1 MEIAKKY
8 YNSPIGDYET
18 EEDREHFKNIY
29 ERFES
34 SNYEKLTEREQLDLD
49 GELHDLEADIIAR
62 YIKGCNNDA
71 NIILQ
76 DIYKAID
83 NITTTEYENY
93 LIAQKNRL
101 ELFMHAQEMTASL
114 QVKEDIKK
122 KNQDTISKELE
133 DQRKN
138 STRGFYSF
146 YRNAFFNIRD
156 LYTALELWS
165 GLNLDIP
172 PIAPL
177 NMEIDEGQAYKI
189 KDWHIIDDN
198 IKDYVFNRYKALYP
212 DATEKPD
219 DTTVIRA
226 HQAIIQYRSIDALNY
241 PVDKP
246 NSELWRVINTAQS
259 GQLSFAFETGK
270 AGDNTATVLCSVDW
284 DNPNTKITK
293 HLTEWDKRVY
303 IATASLFDGG
313 NDTVTLNQIHK
324 LMGNDSNA
332 SDTQLEKIND
342 SLTKM
347 GTARLYIDNQGEID
361 ANFHYP
367 PFKYDAPLLPF
378 ERITA
383 KLNGIETTAIHL
395 LKEPPLIAFARGRKQ
410 ITTIPLGLLK
420 SPISKTEDNL
430 RLEDYLIERIS
441 HMKIKRELS
450 RKILFAKLCEKCNI
464 TQKKQRQ
471 RVTPKIIKYLEHY
484 KTNEF
489 IIDYEIDDNKD
500 ITIII

>member
-34 SNYEKLTEREQLDLD
+34 SKYEELTEREQLELD
-49 GELHDLEADIIAR
+49 GELHDLEADIITR

-83 NITTTEYENY
+83 SITTTEYENY

-101 ELFMHAQEMTASL
+101 ELFIHAQEMTASL
-114 QVKEDIKK
+114 QLKETIKEK
-122 KNQDTISKELE
+122 SQDTISKELE

-146 YRNAFFNIRD
+146 YRNAFFNIGD

-165 GLNLDIP
+165 GLKLDIP

-177 NMEIDEGQAYKI
+177 DMEINEGQAYKI

-198 IKDYVFNRYKALYP
+198 IKDYVFKRYIALYP
-212 DATEKPD
+212 DVTEKPD
-219 DTTVIRA
+219 DTAIIKA
-226 HQAIIQYRSIDALNY
+226 HQAILHQRSINTLNY
-241 PVDKP
+241 PIDKP
-246 NSELWRVINTAQS
+246 NSELWSVINTEQS
-259 GQLSFAFETGK
+259 GQLRFAFETGK
-270 AGDNTATVLCSVDW
+270 RGDNTATVLCSVNW
-284 DNPNTKITK
+284 DDPNTKITK

-313 NDTVTLNQIHK
+313 NETVTINQIHK
-324 LMGNDSNA
+324 LMGNDSDPNDKQKA
-332 SDTQLEKIND
+332 KINE

-361 ANFHYP
+361 ANYNYP

-378 ERITA
+378 ERMTA

-395 LKEPPLIAFARGRKQ
+395 LKEPPLIAFAKGRKQ

-430 RLEDYLIERIS
+430 RLEDYLIDRIS
-441 HMKIKRELS
+441 HMRKNEKLS
-450 RKILFAKLCEKCNI
+450 RKILFSKICEKCNI

-471 RVTPKIIKYLEHY
+471 RLTPKIIKYLEHY
-484 KTNEF
+484 ITHDF
-489 IIDYEIDDNKD
+489 IKDYEIDQDKN
-500 ITIII
+500 ITITL